1 MEETINKE
9 EMISL
14 VKSRGWI
21 TTWNEDNW
29 ISTSTSNR
37 DWGGRSLIA
46 AYQQC
51 LDDIEDEN
59 RVKLGKSFEIKL

>member
-14 VKSRGWI
+14 VKSRGWKTI
-21 TTWNEDNW
+21 WNEDNW
-29 ISTSTSNR
+29 VSPSTSNR
-37 DWGGRSLIA
+37 DWGGRSLRA

-59 RVKLGKSFEIKL
+59 RVKSGKSFEIKL

>member
-14 VKSRGWI
+14 VKSRGWY
-21 TTWNEDNW
+21 TVWNEDNW
-29 ISTSTSNR
+29 INPSTSNR
-37 DWGGRSLIA
+37 DWGGRSLRA

-59 RVKLGKSFEIKL
+59 RVKSGESFEIKL

>member
-14 VKSRGWI
+14 VKSRGWKTI
-21 TTWNEDNW
+21 WNEDNW
-29 ISTSTSNR
+29 VSPSTSNR
-37 DWGGRSLIA
+37 DWGGRSLRA

>member
-1 MEETINKE
+1 MEKTINKE

-14 VKSRGWI
+14 VKSRGWYSV
-21 TTWNEDNW
+21 WNEDNW
-29 ISTSTSNR
+29 ISPSTSNR
-37 DWGGRSLIA
+37 DWGGRSLRS

-59 RVKLGKSFEIKL
+59 RVKSGKSFEIKQ

>member
-1 MEETINKE
+1 MEKIINKE

-21 TTWNEDNW
+21 TIWNEDNW
-29 ISTSTSNR
+29 ISPSTPNR

>member
-1 MEETINKE
+1 MEKTINKE

-14 VKSRGWI
+14 VKSRGWYSV
-21 TTWNEDNW
+21 WNEDNW
-29 ISTSTSNR
+29 ISPSTSNR
-37 DWGGRSLIA
+37 DWGGRSLRS

-59 RVKLGKSFEIKL
+59 RVKSGKSFEIKL

>member
-14 VKSRGWI
+14 VKSRGWKTI
-21 TTWNEDNW
+21 WNEDNW
-29 ISTSTSNR
+29 VSPSTSNR
-37 DWGGRSLIA
+37 DWGGRSLRA

-59 RVKLGKSFEIKL
+59 RATSGKSFEIKL

>member
-14 VKSRGWI
+14 VKSRGWKTI
-21 TTWNEDNW
+21 WNEDNW
-29 ISTSTSNR
+29 VSPSTSNR
-37 DWGGRSLIA
+37 DWGGRSLRA

-59 RVKLGKSFEIKL
+59 RVKSGTSFEIKL